1 MPQKIGDD
9 FFDHI
14 DEDLEISATDLDIEW
29 LRQPQLFMRY
39 SAAAAYF
46 QKKAALAAERK
57 KIIEAELK
65 CAALEN
71 PDECLGE
78 GVKPSNEKI
87 AAYALQHPD
96 YIEAKEAAIQAEYRA
111 QMAQQAVFA
120 FQQRKA
126 ALENLVQLQS
136 MEYFSAPK
144 TPRNIDRDFE
154 KRTVQKTVAERI
166 SKARAKRRS

>member
-1 MPQKIGDD
+1 MEFGED

-14 DEDLEISATDLDIEW
+14 DEDLEVSPTDLDIEW
-29 LRQPQLFMRY
+29 LRQPQLFMKY

-46 QKKAALAAERK
+46 QKRAAQAREQV

-65 CAALEN
+65 CDAAED
-71 PDECLGE
+71 PEGCLGK
-78 GVKPSNEKI
+78 GVKPSNEKL

-96 YIEAKEAAIQAEYRA
+96 YKKAKEKWIEAEYRA

-120 FQQRKA
+120 FQQRKTM
-126 ALENLVQLQS
+126 LENLVQLQS

-144 TPRNIDRDFE
+144 TPRNIDRSFE
-154 KRTVQKTVAERI
+154 KEITQKTVNSRI